1 MKRLYMTGPTCIAI
15 AAFLYTSPLA
25 SQDTALVKR
34 VKVQTD
40 SLRVEA
46 QRRQGVRVTVVR
58 RLATRLDS
66 IASAY
71 RPRVDTVLVPAPPEQ
86 PSPPDTSPSPP
97 DTAVT
102 PPSDT
107 TPTPPPPVPPS
118 PAPPMDTARFDGA
131 AELPRATVAIPA
143 PTGGRVLRVAAGTNL
158 QTVLDSARRGD
169 VIALAPGA
177 TFVGSFKLRA
187 KPGSVADGWITLTTD
202 APIPAGRVTPT
213 VAAAF
218 AKLRTP
224 STEPAVETLRGAEGW
239 LLRGLDVGALTGVA
253 ENYGLVVLD
262 AQYAVSVLADI
273 PTDVV
278 LDRVYV
284 HGHDALNVSRCVSL
298 QSARTAI
305 VDSYLAECH
314 ARDRDAQAIGGWG
327 GTGPYLIQNN
337 YLEGSGEIIMF
348 GGADPAL
355 NGVSPSDIT
364 IRGNTITRP
373 LAWHVTPRRWLV
385 KNLMEL
391 KHARRVL
398 IERNTFSNHW
408 ADAQDGRAFVFQS
421 INQGGGWGSWSTVQD
436 VTFRYNR
443 VDNVPGVFNIAERY
457 DGSEVPAARLT
468 IRGNVFSRVGA
479 MPGTAGVFMLQGQ
492 IPGVTITDN
501 TGFGAGARGGW
512 FQLTAGRWPDLIVKR
527 NIGGDAA
534 YVMQAPNGNDA
545 ALLTAYGIPA
555 ANFAGNCLVF
565 PYTVTLA
572 GNVTLGSRAAAM
584 LDAQLRPLAG
594 SPCAGA
600 GADHSLV
607 P

>member
-1 MKRLYMTGPTCIAI
+1 VVALALVVNALLVPA
-15 AAFLYTSPLA
+15 SLA
-25 SQDTALVKR
+25 SQDTALVRR
-34 VKVQTD
+34 VQAQTD
-40 SLRVEA
+40 SIRAETY
-46 QRRQGVRVTVVR
+46 RRQGVRKTVVR
-58 RLATRLDS
+58 RLSARIDS
-66 IASAY
+66 IVTAY
-71 RPRVDTVLVPAPPEQ
+71 RPRVDTVLVPTPPEQ
-86 PSPPDTSPSPP
+86 PAPPPDTIVPVPP
-97 DTAVT
+97 DTGT
-102 PPSDT
+102 R
-107 TPTPPPPVPPS
+107 PPPVPPS
-118 PAPPMDTARFDGA
+118 SPPPSDTARFDGA
-131 AELPRATVAIPA
+131 AELPRATVAVPVL
-143 PTGGRVLRVAAGTNL
+143 PTGRRIVIRATDNL
-158 QTVLDSARRGD
+158 QAALDTARRGD

-213 VAAAF
+213 VAASF
-218 AKLRTP
+218 AKLRAP

-239 LLRGLDVGALTGVA
+239 VLRGLDVGALTGVA

-284 HGHDALNVSRCVSL
+284 HGHDALSVSRCVSL

-305 VDSYLAECH
+305 VDSYLSECH

-327 GTGPYLIQNN
+327 GTGPYRIENN

-364 IRGNTITRP
+364 IRGNTMTRP
-373 LAWHVTPRRWLV
+373 LAWRTLATPWLV

-398 IERNTFSNHW
+398 IERNVFSNHW

-436 VTFRYNR
+436 VVFRENR
-443 VDNVPGVFNIAERY
+443 VDNVPGLFNLDIRY
-457 DGSEVPAARLT
+457 DGSAVPAARMT
-468 IRGNVFSRVGA
+468 FRNNAFTRVGA
-479 MPGTAGVFMLQGQ
+479 MPGTQGIWLVQ
-492 IPGVTITDN
+492 GALPGVTIANN
-501 TGFGAGARGGW
+501 TGFGSGGGYW
-512 FQLTAGRWPDLIVKR
+512 LRLETTSPMPDLVVR
-527 NIGGDAA
+527 DNISGNVAYPLMSPTANGAA
-534 YVMQAPNGNDA
+534 VLAT
-545 ALLTAYGIPA
+545 LGIPA
-555 ANFAGNCLVF
+555 ANMTGNCLVL
-565 PYTVTLA
+565 PSGWTMPPGNIALA
-572 GNVTLGSRAAAM
+572 SVAAAQ
-584 LDAQLRPLAG
+584 LDASLRPLAG
-594 SPCAGA
+594 SPCAGK
-600 GADHSLV
+600 GADVSRV